1 MVIAVDEC
9 SQCDVLSQHRFQCF
23 VQVRFDFRVYIVTF
37 VLNTVVGTDT
47 YGLLI
52 GTDRDNAYVGITEL
66 VRDQLTYLF
75 RFDRIFEL
83 NLEVTSTGEVD
94 TLAQTAGYQ
103 RTDTDQQN
111 HACDSQPFLVAT
123 HKVEVCIYQH
133 LLRDR

>member
-47 YGLLI
+47 YSLLI

-75 RFDRIFEL
+75 RFDRIFAL
-83 NLEVTSTGEVD
+83 NLEVTS
-94 TLAQTAGYQ
+94 TAGYQ

>member
-9 SQCDVLSQHRFQCF
+9 SQCDVLSQHWFQCF

-47 YGLLI
+47 YSLLI
-52 GTDRDNAYVGITEL
+52 GTDRDNAYVGI
-66 VRDQLTYLF
+66 
-75 RFDRIFEL
+75 
-83 NLEVTSTGEVD
+83 TGEVD